1 MLFVEAASNFARQT
15 ESASRCV
22 NERYVIAPKITSKS
36 NFDTRDLTNLSTSK
50 SPMMLPAKV
59 PSPIFFAVSE
69 SSENKSI
76 HLVWQDYD

>member
-1 MLFVEAASNFARQT
+1 M
-15 ESASRCV
+15 
-22 NERYVIAPKITSKS
+22 APNITSNS
-36 NFDTRDLTNLSTSK
+36 NFDTKDLTNLSTSK

-76 HLVWQDYD
+76 HLVWQDND